1 MGRRRRRSWSSLG
14 GMERYEGHPDL
25 ALTLARQRGLVTRRQ
40 ALDAGMSDHW
50 SRVGADWGLGAG
62 PARRLH
68 AGGSV
73 ARPWIRTTAGP
84 ARGPSWPTC
93 TMRVAHVLSHESAA
107 SELGLAILTPDE
119 EIIHVTRRGVRGG
132 RLEHGVKHHL
142 APYQSDQVVVVEG
155 VPVLDAARTAV
166 DMAREHGYV
175 HGTVACDAAR
185 QLGVR
190 LSELWEAVAP
200 MTCWPEVTV
209 VRASIQD
216 SDAGAESV
224 GETLGRMLLRE
235 IGLGP
240 IQTQF
245 ELRDHTGWARCDMR
259 VGRHLVEFDGFKKYL
274 RQDRGGLA
282 VVDPEQVVWQEKQ
295 REDWL
300 RGYRLGM
307 SRLVW
312 ADYWGA
318 RRELAKERVR
328 REYEATCAAF
338 GTDISDLA
346 HLIVRRSA

>member
-1 MGRRRRRSWSSLG
+1 ML
-14 GMERYEGHPDL
+14 RYDGHPG
-25 ALTLARQRGLVTRRQ
+25 LARAIDGQRGLVTRRQ
-40 ALDAGMSDHW
+40 ALDAGMSANHVAGLVRTGVW
-50 SRVGADWGLGAG
+50 VLVRRGVYMPADLWRALDPYDGR
-62 PARRLH
+62 AR
-68 AGGSV
+68 
-73 ARPWIRTTAGP
+73 AR
-84 ARGPSWPTC
+84 ARAAHLQ
-93 TMRVAHVLSHESAA
+93 MRAAHVLSHESAA
-107 SELGLAILTPDE
+107 RELGMPILRPDQDV
-119 EIIHVTRRGVRGG
+119 IHVTRRGAHAGPA
-132 RLEHGVKHHL
+132 LHGVKHHL
-142 APYQSDQVVVVEG
+142 APYQSDQVVVIEG
-155 VPVLDAARTAV
+155 VPVLNAARTAV

-185 QLGVR
+185 QLGIR

-216 SDAGAESV
+216 SDPGAESV
-224 GETLGRMLLRE
+224 GETLGRMLLGE

-274 RQDRGGLA
+274 RQERGGQA
-282 VVDPEQVVWQEKQ
+282 IVDPDEVVWREKQ

-328 REYEATCAAF
+328 REYEATCAAY

>member
-1 MGRRRRRSWSSLG
+1 MSSN
-14 GMERYEGHPDL
+14 HL
-25 ALTLARQRGLVTRRQ
+25 AGLVRTGAWVLVRRGVYMPAELWR
-40 ALDAGMSDHW
+40 ALDPYDG
-50 SRVGADWGLGAG
+50 R
-62 PARRLH
+62 ARTR
-68 AGGSV
+68 
-73 ARPWIRTTAGP
+73 ARA
-84 ARGPSWPTC
+84 AHLQ
-93 TMRVAHVLSHESAA
+93 MRAAHVLSHESAA
-107 SELGLAILTPDE
+107 RELGMPILTPDTE
-119 EIIHVTRRGVRGG
+119 LIHVTRRGALSG
-132 RLEHGVKHHL
+132 RVEHGVKHHL
-142 APYQSDQVVVVEG
+142 APYQRNQVLEVEG
-155 VPVLDAARTAV
+155 VPVLNAARTAA
-166 DMAREHGYV
+166 DIAREHGYV
-175 HGTVACDAAR
+175 HGTVACDSAR

-190 LSELWEAVAP
+190 LSDLWEAVAP

-216 SDAGAESV
+216 SDPGAESV
-224 GETLGRMLLRE
+224 GETLGRMLLEE

-328 REYEATCAAF
+328 REYMATCAAY

-346 HLIVRRSA
+346 HMIVRRSA